1 MKLQSIFETFEIF
14 ELNSW
19 TPEQLVQQVEQAL
32 AKVTFRCQF
41 NNVGRVI
48 FIM

>member
-32 AKVTFRCQF
+32 AKVTMLAGSFLPCD
-41 NNVGRVI
+41 
-48 FIM
+48 